1 VTPTPQEPP
10 EEGAEREDSA
20 SPASGFDASLR
31 GWIDPDDRLW
41 RHPSEVAT
49 GAARGAS
56 TPLSG
61 IRHPRTMILIGAA
74 ATLAAIAWAIVLIS
88 PASEQPAATT
98 ASDNAPEIPVTTLA
112 LQNDQVPA
120 PAAAAGR
127 SVVQLQADT
136 SHGVV
141 SLVGVAVAEGGLVAT
156 TADGLSGLQSLWMI
170 GTDGRRVRASFLSA
184 DGSSDLALVSVP
196 DDLPVAQFADDA
208 TLTVGS
214 ADMTL
219 SLTAPSDGSA
229 TLHAEVGSVTSIG
242 TMIGSGWA
250 KGMPSIASTA
260 PSASSEEPGDPL
272 LNKAGAVIGILYQ
285 AGPSSTSSTSSTP
298 STFLPTQL
306 VLGVADDLRST
317 GKVSH
322 GWLGVRGT
330 TAPGSGGAEVAQ
342 LMAGSPATGVLQPG
356 DVVVGLGGVPIRSM
370 ADLRGR
376 LYVLASNSTIE
387 LSVLEGATTHVVDV
401 TLGASP

>member
-1 VTPTPQEPP
+1 
-10 EEGAEREDSA
+10 
-20 SPASGFDASLR
+20 
-31 GWIDPDDRLW
+31 
-41 RHPSEVAT
+41 
-49 GAARGAS
+49 
-56 TPLSG
+56 
-61 IRHPRTMILIGAA
+61 MILIGAA

-88 PASEQPAATT
+88 PASDQPAATT

-120 PAAAAGR
+120 PAAPAGR
-127 SVVQLQADT
+127 SVVQLEADT

-156 TADGLSGLQSLWMI
+156 TADGLSGLQSLWMV
-170 GTDGRRVRASFLSA
+170 GTDGRRVRASVLSA

-196 DDLPVAQFADDA
+196 DDLPVAPFADDA
-208 TLTVGS
+208 ALTDGS
-214 ADMTL
+214 GDVTL
-219 SLTAPSDGSA
+219 SMTASSNGA
-229 TLHAEVGSVTSIG
+229 MTLHAGIGSVASIG

-250 KGMPSIASTA
+250 KGMPGITSTA
-260 PSASSEEPGDPL
+260 PAAFSEEPGDPL
-272 LNKAGAVIGILYQ
+272 LNKDGAVIGILYQ
-285 AGPSSTSSTSSTP
+285 AGTPSTS

-342 LMAGSPATGVLQPG
+342 LMTGSPAAGVLQPG
-356 DVVVGLGGVPIRSM
+356 DVVVALGGVPVRSM

-376 LYVLASNSTIE
+376 LYVLASNSTIA